1 MLFEWDANKART
13 NREKHGVSFELA
25 ATIFSDPLHLSIPE
39 HTKGEGRWVT
49 IGCAADLSTL
59 VVVHTYI
66 EHTDNGEVIRI
77 ISARTATKKE
87 RKQYEER
94 I

>member
-1 MLFEWDANKART
+1 MLFEWDANKAKT
-13 NREKHGVSFELA
+13 NLEKHGISFELA

-39 HTKGEGRWVT
+39 QTKGEERWVT

-66 EHTDNGEVIRI
+66 DRTDNGEVLRI
-77 ISARTATKKE
+77 ISARKATKKE
-87 RKQYEER
+87 RNQYEEG